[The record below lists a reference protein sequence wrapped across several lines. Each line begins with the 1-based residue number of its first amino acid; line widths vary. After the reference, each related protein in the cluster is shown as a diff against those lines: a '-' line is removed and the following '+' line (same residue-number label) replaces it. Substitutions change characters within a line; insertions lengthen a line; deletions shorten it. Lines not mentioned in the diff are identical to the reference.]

1 MMTYATASKD
11 NASKFAEVFTPAG
24 VVFEMILQEDLRDC
38 LQGLDKTMLDPAV
51 GEGQFPCAELVW
63 KMFYNL
69 DDLDAAT
76 ALLALDSLYGIDIQA
91 ASVAKAR
98 EHLLLTISD
107 AYKFFTGKEFTR
119 TDEARAIVEERIIV
133 GDSLKIMR
141 QWANPQLSLF

>member
-1 MMTYATASKD
+1 MMTYATRGKEKSH
-11 NASKFAEVFTPAG
+11 AEVFTPAG
-24 VVFEMILQEDLRDC
+24 IVFDMILQDGLRPVLMDV
-38 LQGLDKTMLDPAV
+38 QKTILDPAV

-69 DDLDAAT
+69 DNLDEAT
-76 ALLALDSLYGIDIQA
+76 ALLALDSLYGIDIQPT
-91 ASVAKAR
+91 SVTKAR
-98 EHLLLTISD
+98 EHLLLTIRD

-119 TDEARAIVEERIIV
+119 TDEARAIVDERIII

>member
-11 NASKFAEVFTPAG
+11 NSRKFAEVFTPAG
-24 VVFEMILQEDLRDC
+24 VVFDMILQEGLRDC
-38 LQGLDKTMLDPAV
+38 LKGLDKTILDPAV

-69 DDLDAAT
+69 DTLDEGK
-76 ALLALDSLYGIDIQA
+76 ALIALDSLYGVDIQP

-98 EHLLLTISD
+98 EHLLLTIRD
-107 AYKFFTGKEFTR
+107 AYQFFTDEEFTR
-119 TDEARAIVEERIIV
+119 MDEARAIVDERIIE

>member
-1 MMTYATASKD
+1 MMTYATRGKEKSH
-11 NASKFAEVFTPAG
+11 AEVFTPAG
-24 VVFEMILQEDLRDC
+24 IVFDMILQDG
-38 LQGLDKTMLDPAV
+38 LQPVLMDVQKTILDPAV

-69 DDLDAAT
+69 DNLDEAT
-76 ALLALDSLYGIDIQA
+76 ALLALDSLYGIDIQPT
-91 ASVAKAR
+91 SVTKAR
-98 EHLLLTISD
+98 EHLLLTIRD

-119 TDEARAIVEERIIV
+119 TDEARAILGERIII

>member
-1 MMTYATASKD
+1 MMTYATRGKEKSH
-11 NASKFAEVFTPAG
+11 AEVFTPAG
-24 VVFEMILQEDLRDC
+24 IVFDMILQDGLRPVLMDV
-38 LQGLDKTMLDPAV
+38 QKTILDPAV

-69 DDLDAAT
+69 DTLDEAT

-91 ASVAKAR
+91 SSVAKAR
-98 EHLLLTISD
+98 EHLLLTIRD

-119 TDEARAIVEERIIV
+119 TDEARAIVDERIII

>member
-1 MMTYATASKD
+1 MMTYATRGKEKSH
-11 NASKFAEVFTPAG
+11 AEVFTPAG
-24 VVFEMILQEDLRDC
+24 IVFDMILQDGLRPVLMDV
-38 LQGLDKTMLDPAV
+38 QKTILDPAV

-69 DDLDAAT
+69 DALDEAT
-76 ALLALDSLYGIDIQA
+76 ALLALDSLYGIDIQPT
-91 ASVAKAR
+91 SVAKAR
-98 EHLLLTISD
+98 EHLLLTIRD

-119 TDEARAIVEERIIV
+119 TDEARAIVGERIII

>member
-1 MMTYATASKD
+1 MMTYATRGKEKSH
-11 NASKFAEVFTPAG
+11 AEVFTPAG
-24 VVFEMILQEDLRDC
+24 IVFDMILQDGLRPVLMDV
-38 LQGLDKTMLDPAV
+38 QKTILDPAV

-69 DDLDAAT
+69 DNLDEAT
-76 ALLALDSLYGIDIQA
+76 ALLALDSLYGIDIQPT
-91 ASVAKAR
+91 SVTKAR
-98 EHLLLTISD
+98 DHLLLTISD

-119 TDEARAIVEERIIV
+119 TDEARAIVGERIII